1 MAWTDE
7 PSYAQINCLYRW
19 FSWNM
24 TNDEA
29 RKAVDWLREHS
40 TRREVSDEM
49 ARVKKLYDSHNLNCK
64 NAFESEIWEGYKPS
78 E

>member
-1 MAWTDE
+1 
-7 PSYAQINCLYRW
+7 
-19 FSWNM
+19 M
-24 TNDEA
+24 TNEEA

-49 ARVKKLYDSHNLNCK
+49 ARVKKLYDSNNLNRK